1 MVGALSNDGV
11 CLFVCLSVNL
21 QSAGGATVVVTLC
34 VVMHIVSRIEA
45 THLCLCAAL
54 ADAMR
59 SRKQAALEKA
69 ISVAER
75 AGMERRLGVQL
86 AMARRILEQLR
97 RIEKLR
103 NAIMNLDQRTIAEI
117 KSYSS
122 PPVAV
127 NHVMTA
133 TFLLLGEPEK
143 RMQVKHAEI
152 GLIILWKEFARFHC
166 L

>member
-1 MVGALSNDGV
+1 MGLLVLCILDR
-11 CLFVCLSVNL
+11 LR
-21 QSAGGATVVVTLC
+21 TV
-34 VVMHIVSRIEA
+34 
-45 THLCLCAAL
+45 AL

-59 SRKQAALEKA
+59 SRKLSALEKA
-69 ISVAER
+69 IAAAEKC
-75 AGMERRLGVQL
+75 GLEKRLGVQL
-86 AMARRILEQLR
+86 AMARRIVEQLK

-133 TFLLLGEPEK
+133 TFLLLGESEK
-143 RMQVKHAEI
+143 KMQV
-152 GLIILWKEFARFHC
+152 
-166 L
+166 

>member
-1 MVGALSNDGV
+1 
-11 CLFVCLSVNL
+11 
-21 QSAGGATVVVTLC
+21 
-34 VVMHIVSRIEA
+34 
-45 THLCLCAAL
+45 
-54 ADAMR
+54 MR
-59 SRKQAALEKA
+59 SRKLAALEKA
-69 ISVAER
+69 VAAAEK
-75 AGMERRLGVQL
+75 AGMEKRLGVQL

-133 TFLLLGEPEK
+133 TFLLLGESEK
-143 RMQVKHAEI
+143 GMQVCQHYQFISLNPKI
-152 GLIILWKEFARFHC
+152 
-166 L
+166 

>member
-1 MVGALSNDGV
+1 MLAALLLICYALVSSH
-11 CLFVCLSVNL
+11 CWCTALLHLLSVN
-21 QSAGGATVVVTLC
+21 V
-34 VVMHIVSRIEA
+34 
-45 THLCLCAAL
+45 AL

-59 SRKQAALEKA
+59 SRKLPALEKA
-69 ISVAER
+69 VAAAEK
-75 AGMERRLGVQL
+75 AGMEKRLGVQL

-103 NAIMNLDQRTIAEI
+103 NAIMSLDQPTIAEI

-133 TFLLLGEPEK
+133 TFLLLGESEK
-143 RMQVKHAEI
+143 RMQVSEI
-152 GLIILWKEFARFHC
+152 LTAIQKYC
-166 L
+166 

>member
-1 MVGALSNDGV
+1 M
-11 CLFVCLSVNL
+11 FF
-21 QSAGGATVVVTLC
+21 
-34 VVMHIVSRIEA
+34 E
-45 THLCLCAAL
+45 THYMNIAL

-59 SRKQAALEKA
+59 SRKLAALEKA
-69 ISVAER
+69 VAAAEK

-103 NAIMNLDQRTIAEI
+103 NAVMNLNQQTIAEI

-133 TFLLLGEPEK
+133 TFLLLGESEK
-143 RMQVKHAEI
+143 RMQVGHS
-152 GLIILWKEFARFHC
+152 LTILNKYWLVRVAQW
-166 L
+166 